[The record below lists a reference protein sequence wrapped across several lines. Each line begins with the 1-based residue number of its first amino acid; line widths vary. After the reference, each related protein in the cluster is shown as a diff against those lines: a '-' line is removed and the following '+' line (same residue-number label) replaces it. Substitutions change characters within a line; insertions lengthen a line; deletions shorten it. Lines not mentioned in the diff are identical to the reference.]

1 MKRSKWLL
9 SSAAAMALSVLAVW
23 AAPGV
28 AMTVGDFALKVARAM
43 GQRPADQA
51 AAVSAL
57 KKAGVDL
64 GADSSASLTM
74 GRAARI
80 LRGFGLKVTEPQ
92 EPAVQVSFGIADQ
105 IVKAVKLSRGKGS
118 NLVARTSD
126 RDCHVSPS
134 DPEDCQGD
142 DDGDDNGN

>member
-1 MKRSKWLL
+1 MKISKWLL

-28 AMTVGDFALKVARAM
+28 VMTVGDFALKVARAM

-142 DDGDDNGN
+142 DDDND

>member
-23 AAPGV
+23 AVPGV
-28 AMTVGDFALKVARAM
+28 VMTVGDFALKVARAM

-92 EPAVQVSFGIADQ
+92 EPAVQVSFGFADQ

-142 DDGDDNGN
+142 DDDND

>member
-28 AMTVGDFALKVARAM
+28 VMTVGDFALKVARAM

-92 EPAVQVSFGIADQ
+92 EPTVQVSFGIADQ

-142 DDGDDNGN
+142 DDDND